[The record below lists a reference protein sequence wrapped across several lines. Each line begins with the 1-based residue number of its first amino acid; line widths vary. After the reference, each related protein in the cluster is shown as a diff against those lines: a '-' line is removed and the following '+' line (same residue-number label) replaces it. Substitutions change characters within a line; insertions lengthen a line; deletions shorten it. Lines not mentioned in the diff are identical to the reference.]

1 MLYLVLAHLVLSYP
15 NLSYPSS
22 SCVGCAWHMGAPELG
37 TPTDVHNGRWLT
49 TLDGLLMG
57 TFHWVRWEVALNF
70 NIEKTWAS

>member
-1 MLYLVLAHLVLSYP
+1 
-15 NLSYPSS
+15 
-22 SCVGCAWHMGAPELG
+22 MGAPELG